1 MQIQINTDHN
11 IHGYESAAASVVA
24 TVENALRRFSAHITR
39 VEVHLGDENASK
51 RGSDDKRCM
60 MEARL
65 EGHPPVAVTHH
76 AATIGQAIDGAA
88 EKLLHRLERTL
99 GRLHSHRGN
108 GASPQREQDASA
120 ARWRATRLTI
130 AVNMRGD
137 GGVHRRLSGPG

>member
-11 IHGYESAAASVVA
+11 VQGYESAAATVRD
-24 TVENALRRFSAHITR
+24 TVENALARFSSNITR
-39 VEVHLGDENASK
+39 VEVHLGHENANK

-65 EGHPPVAVTHH
+65 EGHQPIAVTHY
-76 AATIGQAIDGAA
+76 AATVTQAIDGAA

-108 GASPQREQDASA
+108 GAMPAAAS
-120 ARWRATRLTI
+120 
-130 AVNMRGD
+130 D
-137 GGVHRRLSGPG
+137 GEPLA

>member
-11 IHGYESAAASVVA
+11 IQGYESAAA
-24 TVENALRRFSAHITR
+24 TVRSAVEDALRRFSPHITR

-51 RGSDDKRCM
+51 RGGDDKRCM

-88 EKLLHRLERTL
+88 EKLVHRLERTI

-108 GASPQREQDASA
+108 GAMP
-120 ARWRATRLTI
+120 AT
-130 AVNMRGD
+130 VPD
-137 GGVHRRLSGPG
+137 GEPLA

>member
-11 IHGYESAAASVVA
+11 VQGYESAAA
-24 TVENALRRFSAHITR
+24 TVREKVKHALARYSSHITR
-39 VEVHLGDENASK
+39 VEVHLGHENGTK

-65 EGHPPVAVTHH
+65 EGHQPVAVTHY
-76 AATIGQAIDGAA
+76 AATIVQAIDGAA

-108 GASPQREQDASA
+108 GVMPVAEPDGEP
-120 ARWRATRLTI
+120 I
-130 AVNMRGD
+130 A
-137 GGVHRRLSGPG
+137 